1 MIPTYYSLHTRNRKT
16 GAVRI
21 VTYRP
26 RLTCPDDCPFMG
38 MGCYAE
44 SGPGGSLFKKTAHGD
59 ATKEELIAAI
69 ESIRTGTARFNV
81 AGDYLLEDGTPDLEY
96 IEATN
101 HAYRLDVLSYTH
113 AWRRLDPRMFHPRTL
128 PNASCESVAEV
139 AEARAAGWPV
149 VLTAADDSLATA
161 DGAKVVTC
169 VYDTHGTQCVD
180 CGLCAR
186 QQRKSV
192 VRFVVHGSRKNV
204 AKRQLEVI
212 NA

>member
-1 MIPTYYSLHTRNRKT
+1 MT
-16 GAVRI
+16 A
-21 VTYRP
+21 RP
-26 RLTCPDDCPFMG
+26 QLTCPTDCPFMG

-44 SGPGGSLFKKTAHGD
+44 SGPGGSLFSKYEHGSC
-59 ATKEELIAAI
+59 TKEELIDLFT
-69 ESIRTGTARFNV
+69 SFRRGVVRLNV
-81 AGDYLLEDGTPDLEY
+81 TGDYLLDDGTPDLEY

-101 HAYRLDVLSYTH
+101 HASHLDVISYTH
-113 AWRRLDPRMFHPRTL
+113 AWRRLDPRMFHPSTL

-139 AEARAAGWPV
+139 AEARSMGWPV

-169 VYDTHGTQCVD
+169 LFDTHQTQCVD

-186 QQRKSV
+186 EKRAAV